1 MKNSEIFSNNL
12 KELRLKKDLTQLQ
25 LSDILDI
32 NRSTV
37 YDYEKNRSFPNLDVL
52 LKISDFFNV
61 SLDELIKKDFTNV
74 YLNYNLQEEN
84 SVYPYSVPNGVPNS
98 ENYSIVNEPTTPYTN
113 INKIPLVNATAIGGW
128 GGGSFS
134 ILQSEVQ
141 EHYTIPIFKHQKVDF
156 LIPVK
161 GQSMEPNYR
170 SGDLAACTVINEKTF
185 IQWGKTHI
193 IATKSQGILL
203 KRVFQSE
210 DQNHLTLHSD
220 NPQYPPFKIPVTEVE
235 GMAIVVGSIR
245 ID

>member
-1 MKNSEIFSNNL
+1 MKFGEKLQYLRKLNNL
-12 KELRLKKDLTQLQ
+12 KQEQLAEKLGVQ
-25 LSDILDI
+25 R
-32 NRSTV
+32 NTV
-37 YDYEKNRSFPNLDVL
+37 SYYESNKTEPNFSAL
-52 LKISDFFNV
+52 LKISQLFDVNIN
-61 SLDELIKKDFTNV
+61 DLISENV
-74 YLNYNLQEEN
+74 YLNDDFNKN
-84 SVYPYSVPNGVPNS
+84 KSVYPYSVPNGVPNS
-98 ENYSIVNEPTTPYTN
+98 ENYSIVNESNTPFN
-113 INKIPLVNATAIGGW
+113 EEIKIPLVNATAIGGW